1 MPLKR
6 HRLKIGTVGNGV
18 EENKGLVRRTEN
30 DRSRNIRVL
39 YLGLFAWVKRE
50 ISERKTFFFKIHSG
64 QIRVAF
70 YTVFAGL
77 FKVG

>member
-1 MPLKR
+1 MIYQGKHQTGDKSWLMPLKR

-30 DRSRNIRVL
+30 DRSHNIRVL

-50 ISERKTFFFKIHSG
+50 ISERKTFF
-64 QIRVAF
+64 
-70 YTVFAGL
+70 L
-77 FKVG
+77 